1 MTLTLE
7 YFHRILRRGLSPYLP
22 ILPEN
27 RSSERSYLIDNL
39 KGFLIFLVVFG
50 HSLEPYKEQHMIL
63 RTIYIFIYLFHMPA
77 FVFISGYLS
86 KNLNKSRE
94 TALKNF
100 LIPYIIFNTI
110 WHIIVSIYTQ
120 NFSGFSFITP
130 GWALWYLL
138 SMFFWKLFL
147 IDLVRI
153 RYIIPLSIL
162 VGLFSGLFS
171 EFDTTLSLSRT
182 LVFFPFFLVGYFT
195 DKKYLFTFKR
205 PLQLFSFCMILL
217 AFSFASIISYFN
229 IIPIEFLY
237 GSESFKMT
245 TVPIW
250 IGLMGRLVMYII
262 GFSFVFLLAKII
274 PNKPSFFSKIGM
286 NTFPIYLLHT
296 YLLMFV
302 FGMNAI
308 LPNLWLKVL
317 LCILG
322 TISITALLSK
332 TIVTHYFNL
341 FLEKIYS
348 FLLVQ
353 KKQA

>member
-1 MTLTLE
+1 FTFE
-7 YFHRILRRGLSPYLP
+7 YFRRIFRRGLSPSIPL
-22 ILPEN
+22 LPEDT
-27 RSSERSYLIDNL
+27 STERSYLIDNL
-39 KGFLIFLVVFG
+39 KGLLIFLVVFG
-50 HSLEPYKEQHMIL
+50 HSLEPYKEQHIIL

-100 LIPYIIFNTI
+100 LIPYMIFNTI
-110 WHIIVSIYTQ
+110 WYIIVSIYTQ
-120 NFSGFSFITP
+120 NLSGFSFITP

-182 LVFFPFFLVGYFT
+182 LVFLPFFLIGYFT
-195 DKKYLFTFKR
+195 DKKYFFTLKKPSWVFA
-205 PLQLFSFCMILL
+205 LCLILL
-217 AFSFASIISYFN
+217 ALSFAGVISYFN

-237 GSESFKMT
+237 GSESFKTT

-250 IGLMGRLVMYII
+250 IGLIGRIFMYVI
-262 GFSFVFLLAKII
+262 GFSFVFILANII
-274 PNKPSFFSKIGM
+274 PNRPSFFSKIGM

-302 FGMNAI
+302 FGMNAVV
-308 LPNLWLKVL
+308 PSLWLKVV
-317 LCILG
+317 LCMFG
-322 TISITALLSK
+322 TIGITALLSK
-332 TIVTHYFNL
+332 NIVNHYFNL
-341 FLEKIYS
+341 FLQKIYS